1 MVTMETLERVLA
13 KHPFLEN
20 LPSRYL
26 DLLVG
31 CASQVRFQPGEFV
44 FRMGEAANRFYLL
57 RHGQVALELY
67 TAERG
72 PITIQTIGA
81 GEVLGWSWL
90 IPPYLWNLDARVVE
104 QTLAVS
110 FDAACLRGKCEAD
123 HDLGY
128 ELYKRFTPIIAQ
140 RLQATRLQVLDVH
153 RVYA

>member
-1 MVTMETLERVLA
+1 METLERVLA
-13 KHPFLEN
+13 KHPFLED
-20 LPSRYL
+20 LPADYL
-26 DLLVG
+26 SVLVG
-31 CASQVRFQPGEFV
+31 CASQVRFGPREFV
-44 FRMGEAANRFYLL
+44 FHMGEAANHFYLI
-57 RHGQVALELY
+57 RYGRVALELY

-90 IPPYLWNLDARVVE
+90 IPPYRWNLDARAVE
-104 QTLAVS
+104 QTLALS
-110 FDAACLRGKCEAD
+110 FDAACLREKCEAD

-128 ELYKRFTPIIAQ
+128 ELYKRFTPIMVQ